1 MKSASSTETI
11 LAIEEI
17 QKAIEGLAIE
27 NEGRA
32 AYVQE
37 VFNKSTTMQE
47 ELVKMKS
54 IIDSVKKTA
63 SDLHML
69 SLNTAIESAR
79 SSNPAVGVI
88 AKEMDKMSK
97 SFTELSKDIERLG
110 TDISNKTDWIN
121 TSLATSVNSVE
132 TTSAALEQIN
142 ASTEQVI
149 AAMNEGA
156 V

>member
-1 MKSASSTETI
+1 MFNVTINETR
-11 LAIEEI
+11 LAMEEI

-27 NEGRA
+27 NEERA
-32 AYVQE
+32 NYVQE
-37 VFNKSTTMQE
+37 VYNKAVTMQE
-47 ELVKMKS
+47 ELQRMRV
-54 IIDSVKKTA
+54 IIDAVKKTA

-88 AKEMDKMSK
+88 AKEMDHMSK
-97 SFTELSKDIERLG
+97 EFRELSQDIEHLGKDIGE
-110 TDISNKTDWIN
+110 KADWLK
-121 TSLATSVNSVE
+121 TSLATSVGSVE

-149 AAMNEGA
+149 ANLHEGGN
-156 V
+156 

>member
-1 MKSASSTETI
+1 MKSASSTEAI
-11 LAIEEI
+11 VAIEEI

-32 AYVQE
+32 SYVQE

-47 ELVKMKS
+47 ELSKMKE
-54 IIDSVKKTA
+54 IIVLVKKTA

-79 SSNPAVGVI
+79 SSNPAVSVI

-97 SFTELSKDIERLG
+97 SFTELSKDIEKLG
-110 TDISNKTDWIN
+110 TDIGNKTDWIN

-149 AAMNEGA
+149 ALMNEGA
-156 V
+156 Q